1 MKRVPMNRDE
11 FHMAKT
17 NNYNHMNKIAIGFL
31 GNIFFDTRTFNLF
44 STLKDKGHD
53 VTFIGFDWLTEDFQT
68 IEQEEIIVTK
78 LHKNKISILFYI
90 RFFLSQ
96 IKSYLKT
103 NADIYFAGDFFSLPA
118 SVIAAKIKRAKVY
131 YDSREIYSELPS
143 LENRRQLKKIFKII
157 EGIFIQ
163 QTDCVFTTGEM
174 DSEYIEKLYSLKQTY
189 LLRNLPLMKKNI
201 SPINYHT
208 EFNIPSNQ
216 LIVLYQGIIVVGRG
230 IETCF
235 KAVKKMDNLY
245 LVILGGGE
253 HIEQFKS
260 LSKEMKINDRVF
272 FVGKISQDKLLNYTA
287 GAFAGLS
294 LIDDISIN
302 NHYALPNK
310 LFEYVMSG
318 LPVIASNLPQMKK
331 IVLEYDIGAVIKE
344 SNEDELVEVLNNWCN
359 DQSLYK
365 TKKENCIK
373 ASATLNWETEF
384 ENIYYLFR

>member
-1 MKRVPMNRDE
+1 
-11 FHMAKT
+11 
-17 NNYNHMNKIAIGFL
+17 MNKIAIGFL
-31 GNIFFDTRTFNLF
+31 GHIFFDTRTFNLF
-44 STLKDKGHD
+44 NTLKDKGHD
-53 VTFIGFDWLTEDFQT
+53 VTFIGFDWLTKDFQS
-68 IEQEEIIVTK
+68 IDQEEITVTK
-78 LHKNKISILFYI
+78 LHKSRISILFYL
-90 RFFLSQ
+90 RFFLLQ
-96 IKSYLKT
+96 IKAYLKT
-103 NADIYFAGDFFSLPA
+103 NVDIYFAGDFFSLPA

-143 LENRRQLKKIFKII
+143 LEKREKLKKFFKII
-157 EGIFIQ
+157 ERIFIK

-201 SPINYHT
+201 SPINYQT
-208 EFNIPSNQ
+208 EFNIPSNK
-216 LIVLYQGIIVVGRG
+216 LIILYQGIIVEGRG
-230 IETCF
+230 IETYL
-235 KAVKKMDNLY
+235 KAVKKADNLY

-253 HIEQFKS
+253 HIEKFKL
-260 LSKEMKINDRVF
+260 LSEEMKINDRVF
-272 FVGKISQDKLLNYTA
+272 FAGKISQDKLLDYTA

-318 LPVIASNLPQMKK
+318 LPVIVSNLPQMKK
-331 IVLEYDIGAVIKE
+331 IVLEYDIGEVIKE
-344 SNEDELVEVLNNWCN
+344 SNEDELIEVLIKWTN

-365 TKKENCIK
+365 TKKENCVK
-373 ASATLNWETEF
+373 ASVTLNWGTEF

>member
-1 MKRVPMNRDE
+1 MK
-11 FHMAKT
+11 
-17 NNYNHMNKIAIGFL
+17 KIAIGFL

-53 VTFIGFDWLTEDFQT
+53 VTFIGFDWLTEDFQS

-78 LHKNKISILFYI
+78 LHKNKISILFYF

-143 LENRRQLKKIFKII
+143 LENRKQLKKFFKII
-157 EGIFIQ
+157 ERIFIQ
-163 QTDCVFTTGEM
+163 HTDCVFTTGEM

-230 IETCF
+230 LETCF

-272 FVGKISQDKLLNYTA
+272 FAGKISQDKLLNYTA

-344 SNEDELVEVLNNWCN
+344 SNEDELVEVLNKWSN